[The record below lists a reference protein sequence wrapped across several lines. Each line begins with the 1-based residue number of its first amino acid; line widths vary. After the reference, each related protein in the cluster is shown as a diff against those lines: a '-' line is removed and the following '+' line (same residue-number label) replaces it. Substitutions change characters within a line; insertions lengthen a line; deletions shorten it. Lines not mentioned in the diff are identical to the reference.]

1 MDRALIANAFRFFGF
16 AQRIPPVSLAF
27 VASLL
32 LSAVAVSGT
41 ILVGRDAALYLHIA
55 EQVLEQGPGVART
68 LFDWPWF
75 SLLLAGSNW
84 LLGLPLEQVA
94 YLWCALFMAGI
105 CALLVAISERTFSGS
120 GYWACLV
127 VLSVPAFNQFRYEIL
142 REFGFWFF
150 CILALWLTL
159 KWFERADWKSAALLQ
174 LAIVAGALF
183 RLEAVFLMPVLAFC
197 LAPELNTRQAWAR
210 LLQVSVLPIACL
222 LAILILA
229 LAGSEPP
236 TARFAIYWSLL
247 DPQSVLKSLDA
258 LGKGLAQGGLQEHG
272 QEDANR
278 IVFFGLSAFIV
289 SKFFALC
296 GPFAV
301 PFLYPA
307 SWLAVRDFWQ
317 RLRPFAWAWL
327 LYFCILQLFFL
338 RSGFLNSRYISFL
351 NLLAV
356 PLLSA
361 ILVALV
367 RRFPRYAKLFVGLA
381 LLVMLANVIS
391 LSAKKT
397 HYLEASAWIQQHTQP
412 SDTIYYDDSRIAY
425 YAGRGYPRRRMPQE
439 LLMAAEPDYLRS
451 VRYFVI
457 SAKEDDPVLKD
468 WLAGQ
473 GKRLLGSF
481 ANRKGEMILILGD

>member
-1 MDRALIANAFRFFGF
+1 MDGTLIPKALRF

-41 ILVGRDAALYLHIA
+41 ILVGRDAALYLHVA

-75 SLLLAGSNW
+75 SLLLAATNW
-84 LLGLPLEQVA
+84 LLGLPLEQSA

-105 CALLVAISERTFSGS
+105 CALLVAITERTFSGS

-127 VLSVPAFNQFRYEIL
+127 VLSVPAFNQFRYDIL

-159 KWFERADWKSAALLQ
+159 KWFERGDWKWAALLQ
-174 LAIVAGALF
+174 LAIIAGALF

-197 LAPELNTRQAWAR
+197 LAPELKTRRAWAR
-210 LLQVSVLPIACL
+210 LLQISVLPIGCL
-222 LAILILA
+222 LVILILA
-229 LAGSEPP
+229 LAGSDAP
-236 TARFAIYWSLL
+236 TARFANFWSLL
-247 DPQSVLKSLDA
+247 SPQGVLTSLDA

-272 QEDANR
+272 PDDANR
-278 IVFFGLSAFIV
+278 IVFLGLSALIV
-289 SKFFALC
+289 SKFFTLC

-327 LYFCILQLFFL
+327 LYFCILELFFL
-338 RSGFLNSRYISFL
+338 RYGFLNSRYISFL

-356 PLLSA
+356 PLLTA
-361 ILVALV
+361 TLVVLV
-367 RRFPRYAKLFVGLA
+367 GRFPRYAKFFVGLA

-391 LSAKKT
+391 LGSKKT
-397 HYLEASAWIQQHTQP
+397 HYREASAWIQHNTQP

-425 YAGRGYPRRRMPQE
+425 YAGRGYPRMMPPQE
-439 LLMAAEPDYLRS
+439 LLMAAEPDYLQS

-457 SAKEDDPVLKD
+457 SAKENDPSLEN
-468 WLAGQ
+468 WLVGQ
-473 GKRLLGSF
+473 GKRVLSRF
-481 ANRKGEMILILGD
+481 ANRKGETILILGD